1 MNPMAQRR
9 SQRLPSSRERGSLL
23 LVAMLMA
30 AAIALVLGSYL
41 KLSSN
46 ALKVAHRTFF
56 ARDANNLAEA
66 GLEEAIYRLNLMA
79 AGTVAATAWSGWT
92 LTGTNAT
99 YTLPSF
105 NRNQNAVGVVKVY
118 VAGYDGSST
127 TPTVYSQAVV
137 TPFDG
142 SPPIVK
148 TLQISLVGSSAATG
162 LGLVVLNTGELAD
175 SCFADSFNSNPSNSP
190 TGPWLT
196 YSSSI
201 ATADLAAGI
210 LAGTATLGPTAK
222 IYGNLYLGAGV
233 TAPSSSKYTGK
244 LTTNYS
250 ATYPLPTYPTTASVS
265 QYYSVGSSLASTLPV
280 SGHVPASDGRYYYFC
295 SGETIKNIS
304 ITAGNHVTIVGS
316 GGSKLEDGITVPSS
330 SSCYIYMDGTIQLN
344 GSGFS
349 NSSWAGALRVYTS
362 TASNCLID
370 GVAKTVA
377 CIYAPYAYL
386 ELKGDKGGDFSGG
399 LVVKKLKQSG
409 SFDYHYDNAL
419 SNAVSTSTPS
429 RLGTFSFDS
438 QWVSA
443 GVNGFQ
449 GRFVIQNNSSA
460 PITDWTLS
468 FTWPSNVTFYWESV
482 FTSRSGNN
490 YVFSNT
496 SWNGTI
502 ASGATVT
509 FGVLGTATA
518 PDIYPTILNT
528 PSGSSTNTL
537 WAPSVSGTGGSAAY
551 SVTNSLELQSAAD
564 RATVASLTGNFLR

>member
-1 MNPMAQRR
+1 MTPMAHQRPL
-9 SQRLPSSRERGSLL
+9 RLPYSRERGSLL

-118 VAGYDGSST
+118 VAGYDGSDT

-142 SPPIVK
+142 SPPIIK
-148 TLQISLVGSSAATG
+148 TLQISLVGSSATTN
-162 LGLVVLNTGELAD
+162 LGLVVLNTAELAD
-175 SCFADSFNSNPSNSP
+175 SCFANSFNSNPSNSP
-190 TGPWLT
+190 TGPWLS

-201 ATADLAAGI
+201 ATTDLAVGI
-210 LAGTATLGPTAK
+210 LAGTATFGPTAK
-222 IYGNLYLGAGV
+222 IYGNLYLGAGIK
-233 TAPSSSKYTGK
+233 APSSSKYTGT

-295 SGETIKNIS
+295 SGETIKDIS
-304 ITAGNHVTIVGS
+304 ITAGKHVTIVGS
-316 GGSKLEDGITVPSS
+316 GGTKLEDGVTIPSS
-330 SSCYIYMDGTIQLN
+330 SSCYIYMDGTLQLD

-349 NSSWAGALRVYTS
+349 NSSWAGALRIYTS
-362 TASNCLID
+362 TTSECKID
-370 GVAKTVA
+370 DIKKTVA
-377 CIYAPYAYL
+377 CFYAPYAYL
-386 ELKGDKGGDFSGG
+386 KIEKGGEFMGG

-409 SFDYHYDNAL
+409 GADYHYDKAL
-419 SNAVSTSTPS
+419 SNAVSTPS
-429 RLGTFSFDS
+429 LEATFSFDN
-438 QWVSA
+438 QWYQGGSTY
-443 GVNGFQ
+443 GLQ
-449 GRFVIQNNSSA
+449 GRFKIKNNSSA

-468 FTWPSNVTFYWESV
+468 FTWPSNIYYSWDGVLASHV
-482 FTSRSGNN
+482 GSQ
-490 YVFSNT
+490 YVITNA

-502 ASGATVT
+502 ASGAEVT
-509 FGVLGTATA
+509 YGLLATATA
-518 PDIYPTILNT
+518 LDIYPTALSA

-537 WAPSVSGTGGSAAY
+537 WAPSGSGTGGSAAY

>member
-1 MNPMAQRR
+1 MLTVLLTSPVLLRR
-9 SQRLPSSRERGSLL
+9 SRERGSIL

-56 ARDANNLAEA
+56 SRDANNLAEA

-79 AGTVAATAWSGWT
+79 AGTAAATAWSGWT
-92 LTGTNAT
+92 LIGTNAT

-118 VAGYDGSST
+118 VAGYDGSVT

-142 SPPIVK
+142 SPPVVK
-148 TLQISLVGSSAATG
+148 TLTISLEGSGSTTG
-162 LGLVVLNTGELAD
+162 LGLVVLNTAELAD
-175 SCFADSFNSNPSNSP
+175 NTFANSFNSNPSNSP

-201 ATADLAAGI
+201 ATTDLAAGI
-210 LAGTATLGPTAK
+210 LAGTMTFVSSAK

-233 TAPSSSKYTGK
+233 TAPASSKYTGT
-244 LTTNYS
+244 LTTNYN

-265 QYYSVGSSLASTLPV
+265 KYYSVGSSLASTLPV

-304 ITAGNHVTIVGS
+304 ITAGKHVTIVGS

-330 SSCYIYMDGTIQLN
+330 SSCYIYMDGTIRLD

-362 TASNCLID
+362 TTSNCQID
-370 GVAKTVA
+370 GVSKTVA
-377 CIYAPYAYL
+377 CFYAPNAYL
-386 ELKGDKGGDFSGG
+386 ELKGDSGGDFTGG
-399 LVVKKLKQSG
+399 LVVKKLKASN
-409 SFDYHYDNAL
+409 SFDYHYDKAL
-419 SNAVSTSTPS
+419 SNAVSSANLEVTY
-429 RLGTFSFDS
+429 SFTN
-438 QWVSA
+438 QWVVGSA
-443 GVNGFQ
+443 YAVQ
-449 GRFVIQNNSSA
+449 GSFKIKNNSSA
-460 PITDWTLS
+460 SITNWVLS
-468 FTWPSNVTFYWESV
+468 FDWPSGIYYDWDGVLASHVGNHYVITNES
-482 FTSRSGNN
+482 
-490 YVFSNT
+490 Y
-496 SWNGTI
+496 NGMI
-502 ASGATVT
+502 ASGAEVT
-509 FGVLGTATA
+509 FGLLATATA
-518 PDIYPTILNT
+518 QNIYPTALSAVT
-528 PSGSSTNTL
+528 GSSTNTL
-537 WAPSVSGTGGSAAY
+537 WAPSVSGTGGSAVY
-551 SVTNSLELQSAAD
+551 SVTNALELQGAAD
-564 RATVASLTGNFLR
+564 RATVAGLTGNFLR

>member
-1 MNPMAQRR
+1 MTPMAQRR

-30 AAIALVLGSYL
+30 TAIALVLGSYL

-118 VAGYDGSST
+118 VAGYDGSDT

-142 SPPIVK
+142 SPPIIK
-148 TLQISLVGSSAATG
+148 TLQISLAGSSPTAN

-175 SCFADSFNSNPSNSP
+175 SCFANSFNSNPSNSP
-190 TGPWLT
+190 TGPWLN

-201 ATADLAAGI
+201 ATTDLAVGI
-210 LAGTATLGPTAK
+210 LAGTATFGPTAK

-233 TAPSSSKYTGK
+233 TAPSSSKYTGT
-244 LTTNYS
+244 LSTNYS

-280 SGHVPASDGRYYYFC
+280 SGHLPASDGRYYYFC

-316 GGSKLEDGITVPSS
+316 GGTKLEDGVTIPSS
-330 SSCYIYMDGTIQLN
+330 SSCYIYMDGTLQLN
-344 GSGFS
+344 SSGFS
-349 NSSWAGALRVYTS
+349 NSSWAGALRIYTS
-362 TASNCLID
+362 TTSNCKIED
-370 GVAKTVA
+370 INKTVA
-377 CIYAPYAYL
+377 CFYAPYAYL
-386 ELKGDKGGDFSGG
+386 EIKRGGEFMGG
-399 LVVKKLKQSG
+399 LVVKKLKLSG
-409 SFDYHYDNAL
+409 GADYHYDKAL
-419 SNAVSTSTPS
+419 LNPVSTSTPS

-443 GVNGFQ
+443 GVNNFQ

-460 PITDWTLS
+460 PITNWTLS
-468 FTWPSNVTFYWESV
+468 FTWTSNVTYSWESV

-490 YVFSNT
+490 YVFSNA

-502 ASGATVT
+502 ASGGTAT

-518 PDIYPTILNT
+518 PNIYPTVLNT

-537 WAPSVSGTGGSAAY
+537 WTPSVSGTGASAAY

>member
-1 MNPMAQRR
+1 MTPMAQRR

-41 KLSSN
+41 NLSSN

-118 VAGYDGSST
+118 VAGYDGSDT

-142 SPPIVK
+142 SPPIIK
-148 TLQISLVGSSAATG
+148 TLQISLVGSGSTKG

-210 LAGTATLGPTAK
+210 LAGTATFGPTAK

-233 TAPSSSKYTGK
+233 TAPSSSKYTGT

-295 SGETIKNIS
+295 SGETITNIS
-304 ITAGNHVTIVGS
+304 ITAGKHVTIVGS

-362 TASNCLID
+362 TTSNCLID
-370 GVAKTVA
+370 GVSKTVA

-409 SFDYHYDNAL
+409 SFDYHYDKAL
-419 SNAVSTSTPS
+419 SNAVSTSS
-429 RLGTFSFDS
+429 LEVTFSFDG
-438 QWVSA
+438 QWVQGS
-443 GVNGFQ
+443 GYGLQ
-449 GRFVIQNNSSA
+449 GRFKIKNNSSA

-468 FTWPSNVTFYWESV
+468 FNWPSNIYYSWDGVLASHV
-482 FTSRSGNN
+482 GSQ
-490 YVFSNT
+490 YVITNA

-502 ASGATVT
+502 ASGAEVT
-509 FGVLGTATA
+509 YGLLATATA
-518 PDIYPTILNT
+518 LDIYPTALSAVT
-528 PSGSSTNTL
+528 GSSTNTL
-537 WAPSVSGTGGSAAY
+537 WAPSGTGTGGSAAY
-551 SVTNSLELQSAAD
+551 SVTNSLELQSATD
-564 RATVASLTGNFLR
+564 RATVVSLTGNFLR

>member
-1 MNPMAQRR
+1 MTPMAHQRPL
-9 SQRLPSSRERGSLL
+9 RLPYSRERGSLL

-118 VAGYDGSST
+118 VAGYNGSVT
-127 TPTVYSQAVV
+127 TPKVYSQAVV

-142 SPPIVK
+142 SPPIIK
-148 TLQISLVGSSAATG
+148 TLQISLVGSSATTN
-162 LGLVVLNTGELAD
+162 LGLVVLNTAELAD

-190 TGPWLT
+190 TGPWLS

-201 ATADLAAGI
+201 ATTDLAVGI
-210 LAGTATLGPTAK
+210 LAGTATFGPTAK
-222 IYGNLYLGAGV
+222 ITL
-233 TAPSSSKYTGK
+233 S
-244 LTTNYS
+244 TNYS

-280 SGHVPASDGRYYYFC
+280 SGHSPASDGRYYYFC
-295 SGETIKNIS
+295 SGRTIKDIS

-316 GGSKLEDGITVPSS
+316 GGTKLEDGVTIPSS
-330 SSCYIYMDGTIQLN
+330 SSCYIYMDGTLQLD

-349 NSSWAGALRVYTS
+349 NSSWAGALRIYTS
-362 TASNCLID
+362 TTSECKID
-370 GVAKTVA
+370 DINKTVA
-377 CIYAPYAYL
+377 CFYAPYAYL
-386 ELKGDKGGDFSGG
+386 KIEKGGEFMGG
-399 LVVKKLKQSG
+399 LVVKKLKLSG
-409 SFDYHYDNAL
+409 GADYHYDKAL
-419 SNAVSTSTPS
+419 LNPVSTSTPS

-443 GVNGFQ
+443 GVDNFQ

-460 PITDWTLS
+460 PITNWALS
-468 FTWPSNVTFYWESV
+468 FTWTSNVTYFWESV

-490 YVFSNT
+490 YVFSNA

-502 ASGATVT
+502 ASGGTAT

-518 PDIYPTILNT
+518 PNIYPTVLNT

-537 WAPSVSGTGGSAAY
+537 WTPSVSGTGASAAY

>member
-1 MNPMAQRR
+1 MTPMAHQRPL
-9 SQRLPSSRERGSLL
+9 RLPYSRERGSLL

-79 AGTVAATAWSGWT
+79 SGTVAATAWSGWT

-118 VAGYDGSST
+118 VAGYDGSDT

-142 SPPIVK
+142 SPPIIK

-201 ATADLAAGI
+201 ATSDLAVGI
-210 LAGTATLGPTAK
+210 LAGTATFGSTAK

-233 TAPSSSKYTGK
+233 TAPSSSKYTGT

-280 SGHVPASDGRYYYFC
+280 SGHLPASDGRYYYFC
-295 SGETIKNIS
+295 SGETIKDIS
-304 ITAGNHVTIVGS
+304 ITAGKHVTIVGS
-316 GGSKLEDGITVPSS
+316 GGTKLEDGVTIPSS
-330 SSCYIYMDGTIQLN
+330 SSCYIYMDGTLQIN
-344 GSGFS
+344 GTGFS
-349 NSSWAGALRVYTS
+349 NSSWAGALRIYTS
-362 TASNCLID
+362 TTSNCKIENIT
-370 GVAKTVA
+370 KTVA
-377 CIYAPYAYL
+377 CFYAPYAYL
-386 ELKGDKGGDFSGG
+386 EMMEGGDFMGG
-399 LVVKKLKQSG
+399 LVVKKLKLSG
-409 SFDYHYDNAL
+409 GADYHYDKAL
-419 SNAVSTSTPS
+419 SNAVSTPS
-429 RLGTFSFDS
+429 LEATFSFDN
-438 QWVSA
+438 QWYQSVSTY
-443 GVNGFQ
+443 GLQ
-449 GRFVIQNNSSA
+449 GRFKIKNNSSA

-468 FTWPSNVTFYWESV
+468 FTWPSNIYYSWDGVLASHV
-482 FTSRSGNN
+482 GSQ
-490 YVFSNT
+490 YVITNA

-502 ASGATVT
+502 ASGSTVT

-518 PDIYPTILNT
+518 PDIYPTALSAVT
-528 PSGSSTNTL
+528 GSSTNTL
-537 WAPSVSGTGGSAAY
+537 WAPSGTGTGGSAAY
-551 SVTNSLELQSAAD
+551 SVTNSLELQSATD